1 SIGLGLELKR
11 NPLPRLPVGVKFASN
26 GCSSSAKM
34 SPQNCSAILSP
45 PRLGSS
51 SQKGRRSDERLG
63 VKGEPERC
71 FSDARGTAHT
81 RRAGDCRKSGQAFRD
96 FSTSDEAAT
105 AQNERARC

>member
-1 SIGLGLELKR
+1 MIALRVTFPNELTGLKPSL
-11 NPLPRLPVGVKFASN
+11 
-26 GCSSSAKM
+26 CSSSAKM

-71 FSDARGTAHT
+71 SSDARGTAHT